1 MLGFAP
7 CRGDTA
13 GVAEKKRNPKPPA
26 SDIEPR
32 FMTLDDVAAYLA
44 VSVPQVYA
52 LVRSGELTAVKIGG
66 RGVWRVSRDKLEE
79 YVERLEAKTADWAKS
94 HPLNPRERATPEEL
108 E

>member
-1 MLGFAP
+1 MLGFALS
-7 CRGDTA
+7 RGDTSPVTPRGA
-13 GVAEKKRNPKPPA
+13 PKPN
-26 SDIEPR
+26 SDVEPR

-79 YVERLEAKTADWAKS
+79 YVERLEAKTAEWAKA
-94 HPLNPRERATPEEL
+94 HPLLKGERSSSEEL